1 MGYARTS
8 IGTPDESSGKNKVD
22 AIPYTLQLNIF
33 QIAQQYKQPHQKHRQ
48 KTYNHENSQWELK
61 KHLRLI
67 KDILKIKENLKSLK
81 ESKLLPT

>member
-1 MGYARTS
+1 MGYARNN

-33 QIAQQYKQPHQKHRQ
+33 QIAQHYKQPHQKHRQ

-61 KHLRLI
+61 NI
-67 KDILKIKENLKSLK
+67 SD
-81 ESKLLPT
+81 